1 MDRRLQNNLT
11 ALAVSGA
18 ALVVALVA
26 ASPLPAA
33 PAVAGGGE
41 PRSALLAAL
50 EQADALEAA
59 LDAGLEGASRAHRAE
74 RTETPTHRRIAMP
87 YFTFLPRG

>member
-26 ASPLPAA
+26 AAPLPDASPATPGAA
-33 PAVAGGGE
+33 TITAGDE
-41 PRSALLAAL
+41 AASALIAAL
-50 EQADALEAA
+50 EQA
-59 LDAGLEGASRAHRAE
+59 GGA
-74 RTETPTHRRIAMP
+74 ETHTHRRIAMP

>member
-26 ASPLPAA
+26 AAPLPADAARDA
-33 PAVAGGGE
+33 PAVAAGDE
-41 PRSALLAAL
+41 AASALIAAL
-50 EQADALEAA
+50 EK
-59 LDAGLEGASRAHRAE
+59 AGG
-74 RTETPTHRRIAMP
+74 TETHINRRIAMP